1 MRVETMQPYSN
12 NVVSVPELLRRVHEE
27 LMGLEQAMESL
38 HPLVDLIT
46 TKIGSKDPNHLKAMQ
61 GIDHM
66 EQMLTGIAG
75 FLRHVSHEASDT
87 WQVDTGHAVS
97 QITLGD
103 LAKRLKAQADAMK
116 SEDNGDLE
124 MFG

>member
-1 MRVETMQPYSN
+1 MNSQSD
-12 NVVSVPELLRRVHEE
+12 VVISVPEMLRRVHQE
-27 LMGLEQAMESL
+27 LMELEQAMETL

-46 TKIGSKDPNHLKAMQ
+46 AKVGSKDPNHLKAIQ

-66 EQMLTGIAG
+66 EQMLTGLAN
-75 FLRHVSHEASDT
+75 FLRNVSDAASDE
-87 WQVDTGHAVS
+87 WHVDAAHAMS

-103 LAKRLKAQADAMK
+103 LAKRLRLQADVREE
-116 SEDNGDLE
+116 SDGDLE

>member
-1 MRVETMQPYSN
+1 MSEKDH
-12 NVVSVPELLRRVHEE
+12 VVSVPEVLRRVHEE
-27 LMGLEQAMESL
+27 LVDLEQAMEAL

-46 TKIGSKDPNHLKAMQ
+46 TKVGSKDPQHLKAMQ

-66 EQMLTGIAG
+66 EQMLMGLAT
-75 FLRHVSHEASDT
+75 FLNNLSHEASHDWHLDT
-87 WQVDTGHAVS
+87 AHAVS

-103 LAKRLKAQADAMK
+103 LARRLRRQDEAK
-116 SEDNGDLE
+116 EDTDGDLE

>member
-1 MRVETMQPYSN
+1 MQSERD
-12 NVVSVPELLRRVHEE
+12 NVLSVPELLRRVHQE
-27 LMGLEQAMESL
+27 LMALEQSMESL

-46 TKIGSKDPNHLKAMQ
+46 AKVGSKDPNHLKAMQ

-66 EQMLTGIAG
+66 EQMLTGLAG
-75 FLRHVSHEASDT
+75 FLHHVSHEACDS

-97 QITLGD
+97 QVTLGD
-103 LAKRLKAQADAMK
+103 LARRLRAQADAMR
-116 SEDNGDLE
+116 SDADGDLE

>member
-1 MRVETMQPYSN
+1 MSEFN
-12 NVVSVPELLRRVHEE
+12 NVLSMPELLRRVHQE
-27 LMGLEQAMESL
+27 LMGLEQSMESL

-46 TKIGSKDPNHLKAMQ
+46 AKVGSKDPNHLKAMQ

-66 EQMLTGIAG
+66 EQMLTGLAG
-75 FLRHVSHEASDT
+75 FLRHVSHEASDN
-87 WQVDTGHAVS
+87 WHVDTGHAVS

-103 LAKRLKAQADAMK
+103 LAKRLRSQMDAMQA
-116 SEDNGDLE
+116 ETDGDLE

>member
-1 MRVETMQPYSN
+1 MISDSEHMVP
-12 NVVSVPELLRRVHEE
+12 VPEVLRRVHQE
-27 LMGLEQAMESL
+27 LMALEQAMESL

-46 TKIGSKDPNHLKAMQ
+46 AKVGSKDPNHLKAMQ

-66 EQMLTGIAG
+66 EQMLTGLAN
-75 FLRHVSHEASDT
+75 FLGHISEVASDD
-87 WQVDTGHAVS
+87 WRVDTQFAVS

-103 LAKRLKAQADAMK
+103 LARRLRQQADAMRDDPDG
-116 SEDNGDLE
+116 ELE

>member
-1 MRVETMQPYSN
+1 MSSETDTILSM
-12 NVVSVPELLRRVHEE
+12 PELLRRVHQE
-27 LMGLEQAMESL
+27 LMALEESMESL

-46 TKIGSKDPNHLKAMQ
+46 TKVGSKDPHHLKAMQ

-66 EQMLTGIAG
+66 EQMLTGLAG
-75 FLRHVSHEASDT
+75 FLQHVSLQASDN
-87 WQVDTGHAVS
+87 WHVDAGHAVS

-103 LAKRLKAQADAMK
+103 LARRLRAQADAMR
-116 SEDNGDLE
+116 EDSDGDLE

>member
-1 MRVETMQPYSN
+1 MEQQPDH
-12 NVVSVPELLRRVHEE
+12 VVSVPEVLRRVHQE
-27 LMGLEQAMESL
+27 LMELEQAMEAL

-46 TKIGSKDPNHLKAMQ
+46 AKVGSKDPQHLKAMQ

-66 EQMLTGIAG
+66 EQMLMGLAS
-75 FLRHVSHEASDT
+75 FLNNLSHEASADWHLDT
-87 WQVDTGHAVS
+87 AHAVS

-103 LAKRLKAQADAMK
+103 LARRLRRLEEVKQETD
-116 SEDNGDLE
+116 GDLE

>member
-1 MRVETMQPYSN
+1 ME
-12 NVVSVPELLRRVHEE
+12 
-27 LMGLEQAMESL
+27 LEQAMESL

-46 TKIGSKDPNHLKAMQ
+46 AKVGSKDPSHLKAMQ

-66 EQMLTGIAG
+66 EQMLTGLAH
-75 FLRHVSHEASDT
+75 FLRNVSHEASDE
-87 WQVDTGHAVS
+87 WHVDTANAVS

-103 LAKRLKAQADAMK
+103 LAKRLRRIADQARVETD
-116 SEDNGDLE
+116 GDLE